1 MTPDQSADELDRF
14 DAFYQ
19 SLRMN
24 INAALSVSGPERDD
38 GRAGGFRDTDVHRRT
53 GIARSTLRSIRQGGK
68 HQAPIPDLRTLTKLA
83 DLIGVPVAFLL
94 MRPKDWE
101 LLIKAVGDLELTM
114 RSTVEVLGD
123 DFGNHA
129 TVRRVL
135 ERMNMFRSPRPSN
148 VTPDP
153 WEKARLDKADESRRS
168 LTHTLGALMLRQPE
182 YRALHAQHVAL
193 VALAASIA
201 IQTKQPTDKDSAHDT
216 QH

>member
-1 MTPDQSADELDRF
+1 MTTDQSLGESDHF
-14 DAFYQ
+14 DAFCQ

-24 INAALSVSGPERDD
+24 INAALSVAGPERDD
-38 GRAGGFRDTDVHRRT
+38 GRAGGFRDTDVHRQT
-53 GIARSTLRSIRQGGK
+53 GIARSTLRAVKQGATN
-68 HQAPIPDLRTLTKLA
+68 QASTPDLRTLTKLA
-83 DLIGVPVAFLL
+83 GLLGVPVAFLL
-94 MRPKDWE
+94 MTPKDWE
-101 LLIKAVGDLELTM
+101 LLVKALGDLELTL
-114 RSTVEVLGD
+114 RSADEVLGN

-135 ERMNMFRSPRPSN
+135 ERMGMFRSPRPSN

-153 WEKARLDKADESRRS
+153 REKDRLDKADERRRRLS
-168 LTHTLGALMLRQPE
+168 HTLGALMLRQPE

-201 IQTKQPTDKDSAHDT
+201 IQIKQPTDKDRAHDT